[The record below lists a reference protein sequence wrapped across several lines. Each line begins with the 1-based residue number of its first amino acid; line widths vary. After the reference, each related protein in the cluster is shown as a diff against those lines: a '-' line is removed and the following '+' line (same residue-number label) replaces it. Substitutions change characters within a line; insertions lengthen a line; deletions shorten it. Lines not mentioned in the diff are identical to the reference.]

1 MKTVRNNITPQSK
14 VCLYIASIMIALLMI
29 LRDVGGVTVPKFIFI
44 GIAAIVCFL
53 GDKTVIYGL
62 LAFIAPMAQG
72 ISYTYISAIAL
83 LCYLLKGR
91 LRYKKSALICIVIL
105 LYLELFSAIRGW
117 FSIID
122 YFRFASVFLASFLFM
137 SGENEDSDPF
147 IIVRQYI
154 WGYIAAMINL
164 FAQMMVHYP
173 ISALLTM
180 GIRIGDSRNLLDME
194 EGIHLSY
201 NPNSLGTVCVLAI
214 LFSVILLRKKR
225 NWGYAVVVLYALLI
239 GMTTQSKSFLV
250 TLAVS
255 ALLMVLSSSLSLKAK
270 IGAIGIGCVGWI
282 LANRFLSSYII
293 SFAARWKEKDVWNGR
308 IEIMDYYWGKMLE
321 HIDRLLFGVG
331 LQNYQEKSGYAMS
344 AHNSTQEILI
354 TWGLVGL
361 IVVVILFCTVIKNAH
376 EQNPKAKLLQY
387 IPFFA
392 IILDSQSGQGF
403 QNTQSLLWLTVAY
416 SAILID
422 INGTKKKSAEQYSEQ
437 LAQDILSI
445 DRKETLSSLR
455 NDARV

>member
-1 MKTVRNNITPQSK
+1 MIEKAYNKSHLQSRL
-14 VCLYIASIMIALLMI
+14 CLYIASIMIALLMI

-44 GIAAIVCFL
+44 GIAAVVCFW

-105 LYLELFSAIRGW
+105 LCIELFSAIRGW

-154 WGYIAAMINL
+154 LGYIAAMINL
-164 FAQMMVHYP
+164 LAQMMAHYP
-173 ISALLTM
+173 ISELLTM
-180 GIRIGDSRNLLDME
+180 GIRIGNSRNLLDME

-201 NPNSLGTVCVLAI
+201 NPNSLSTVCLLAM
-214 LFSVILLRKKR
+214 LFSIILLKKKR
-225 NWGYAVVVLYALLI
+225 NWGYAAVALFALLI
-239 GMTTQSKSFLV
+239 GMTTQSRSFLV

-255 ALLMVLSSSLSLKAK
+255 TLLLMVSSSLSLKAK
-270 IGAIGIGCVGWI
+270 IGAIGVGCIGWI

-293 SFAARWKEKDVWNGR
+293 SFAARWKENDVWNGR
-308 IEIMDYYWGKMLE
+308 IEILDYYFGEMFA
-321 HIDRLLFGVG
+321 HVDRLLFGVG
-331 LQNYQEKSGYAMS
+331 LQNYQEKSGYVMS
-344 AHNSTQEILI
+344 AHNSTQEVLI
-354 TWGLVGL
+354 TWGVVGL
-361 IVVVILFCTVIKNAH
+361 IVVVILFCAVIKNAH
-376 EQNPKAKLLQY
+376 RQNPKAKLLQY

-403 QNTQSLLWLTVAY
+403 QNTQSLLWLMVAY
-416 SAILID
+416 CAIQMD
-422 INGTKKKSAEQYSEQ
+422 INGTKIISTEQHPGQS
-437 LAQDILSI
+437 AQDMLSN
-445 DRKETLSSLR
+445 E
-455 NDARV
+455 

>member
-1 MKTVRNNITPQSK
+1 MQNISIRKKNNSFAFLA
-14 VCLYIASIMIALLMI
+14 VSCVLIAILMMI
-29 LRDVGGVTVPKFIFI
+29 RDVAGVAIPKYLFI
-44 GIAAIVCFL
+44 GIAAVVCFW
-53 GDKTVIYGL
+53 GDKTTIYGL

-105 LYLELFSAIRGW
+105 LYIELFSAIRGW

-154 WGYIAAMINL
+154 LGYIAAMINL
-164 FAQMMVHYP
+164 LAQMMAHYP

-201 NPNSLGTVCVLAI
+201 NPNSLSIVCVLAI
-214 LFSVILLRKKR
+214 LFSVILLKKKR
-225 NWGYAVVVLYALLI
+225 NWGYAAVALFALLI
-239 GMTTQSKSFLV
+239 GMTTQSRAFLV

-255 ALLMVLSSSLSLKAK
+255 TLLLMVSSSLSLKAK
-270 IGAIGIGCVGWI
+270 IGAIGVGCVGWV

-308 IEIMDYYWGKMLE
+308 IEIMDYYFGGMFAYV
-321 HIDRLLFGVG
+321 DRLLFGVG
-331 LQNYQEKSGYAMS
+331 LQNYQEKSGYVMS
-344 AHNSTQEILI
+344 AHNSTQEVLI
-354 TWGLVGL
+354 TWGVVGL
-361 IVVVILFCTVIKNAH
+361 IVVVILFCAVIRNAH
-376 EQNPKAKLLQY
+376 TQNPKAKLLQY

-403 QNTQSLLWLTVAY
+403 QNTQSLLWLMVAY
-416 SAILID
+416 SAILMD
-422 INGTKKKSAEQYSEQ
+422 ISGARIISTEQHSEQ
-437 LAQDILSI
+437 SAQDALSI
-445 DRKETLSSLR
+445 NIK
-455 NDARV
+455 

>member
-1 MKTVRNNITPQSK
+1 MQNISIRKKNNSFAFLA
-14 VCLYIASIMIALLMI
+14 VACALIAILMI
-29 LRDVGGVTVPKFIFI
+29 MRDVAGVAIPKYLFI
-44 GIAAIVCFL
+44 GIAAIGCLFCEES
-53 GDKTVIYGL
+53 DIYGL
-62 LAFIAPMAQG
+62 LAFITPIANG

-83 LCYLLKGR
+83 LCYLIKGR
-91 LRYKKSALICIVIL
+91 RKCKKATLICAVIL

-122 YFRFASVFLASFLFM
+122 YFRFASVFLVSFLFM

-154 WGYIAAMINL
+154 LGYIAAMIDL
-164 FAQMMVHYP
+164 LAQMMVHYP
-173 ISALLTM
+173 ISELLTM
-180 GIRIGDSRNLLDME
+180 GIRIGDSRSLLDME

-201 NPNSLGTVCVLAI
+201 NPNSLGTVCLLAI

-225 NWGYAVVVLYALLI
+225 NWGYAVVALFALLI

-250 TLAVS
+250 TLAVTVL
-255 ALLMVLSSSLSLKAK
+255 LLMVSSSLSLKAK
-270 IGAIGIGCVGWI
+270 IGAIGVGYMGWI

-293 SFAARWKEKDVWNGR
+293 SFAARWKEKDIWNGR
-308 IEIMDYYWGKMLE
+308 ITIMDYYFGGMFD
-321 HIDRLLFGVG
+321 HIDRFLFGVG

-376 EQNPKAKLLQY
+376 GQNPKAKLLQY

-422 INGTKKKSAEQYSEQ
+422 INGTRMISTEQHPEQ
-437 LAQDILSI
+437 SAQDALSI
-445 DRKETLSSLR
+445 NIK
-455 NDARV
+455 